1 MLENLME
8 TNFRNLNLENFDY
21 KSTFNEIQFT
31 LTFDK
36 IENSYIGFRMNY
48 SVVGRQ
54 VVEGFDEF

>member
-1 MLENLME
+1 ME

-54 VVEGFDEF
+54 VVEGCDEF